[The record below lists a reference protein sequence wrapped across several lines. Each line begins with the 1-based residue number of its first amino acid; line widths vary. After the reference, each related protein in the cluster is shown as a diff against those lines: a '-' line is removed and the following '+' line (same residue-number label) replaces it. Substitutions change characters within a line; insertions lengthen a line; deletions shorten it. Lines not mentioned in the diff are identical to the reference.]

1 MEKYFERLKSKL
13 LEIYQAKDLDADYI
27 YNMIISESEGKNIK
41 SNFSEDLNNLCLYLY
56 YKENDL
62 QALTKSELPFNI
74 EKGLD
79 FKDFCEWLNKY
90 KLYYSFSEL
99 IKDDNYYDLI
109 SRALS
114 NRGKVI
120 ESFDW
125 KSFQKD
131 RLENKTSTTSPNFSY
146 KIYLPIANDSL
157 EYFALRLLGKCVGKN
172 IDYDF
177 KINNNPNISRS
188 DNVVVYASD
197 ENFNDYINV
206 INSILENGNITLNE
220 SQQHLLAFP
229 YSKGISVAPYID
241 NGKESFSSIVCNRI
255 FELKNSSSSFEDFY
269 SQVTSM
275 MNDYYKKLSSNGNFE
290 VTSRDIVEASYDADT
305 NLCVEANNS
314 VQNMKRSRK
323 DDDYDR

>member
-1 MEKYFERLKSKL
+1 MEKYFERLKNKL
-13 LEIYQAKDLDADYI
+13 LEIYQAKDLDADSI
-27 YNMIISESEGKNIK
+27 YNMIISESEGKNIN
-41 SNFSEDLNNLCLYLY
+41 SNFSEALNNLCLYLY

-62 QALTKSELPFNI
+62 QSLTKNELPFNI

-90 KLYYSFSEL
+90 KLYSFSGL
-99 IKDDNYYDLI
+99 IKDDNYYNLI

-114 NRGKVI
+114 NRGNVI
-120 ESFDW
+120 ESFEW
-125 KSFQKD
+125 KAFHKD

-172 IDYDF
+172 INYDF

-188 DNVVVYASD
+188 DNVVVYASA

-220 SQQHLLAFP
+220 NQQHLLAFP
-229 YSKGISVAPYID
+229 YRKGISVAPYID
-241 NGKESFSSIVCNRI
+241 NGNESFSSIVCNRI
-255 FELKNSSSSFEDFY
+255 FELKNSSSSFEDFN
-269 SQVTSM
+269 SQVAAM
-275 MNDYYKKLSSNGNFE
+275 MNDYYKKLSNIGNFE
-290 VTSRDIVEASYDADT
+290 ISKE
-305 NLCVEANNS
+305 N
-314 VQNMKRSRK
+314 
-323 DDDYDR
+323 DYDR